1 MNNRDANRIL
11 GILAANYPDTDTNKD
26 DAAYIKK
33 VELWAACFAEEPF
46 EVVLAAVQAYIVNN
60 PARFAPNIGRVK
72 EQIRQLTQPN
82 ELAEAE
88 AWALVLKAISRS
100 GYEAKAE
107 FDKLPPLV
115 QKVVGSPNQLRE
127 WGLMN
132 SETVQSVVASNFQ
145 RGYRTMQ
152 EREAALQKT
161 PPAIRDMFAA
171 MTKPM
176 ELPTAEAP
184 ALSKPKTDEATR
196 RALEE
201 HSKKYPELGIKTME
215 EFLAAMREAA
225 GEIVITEDKKAAALE
240 KLRDY
245 GKEDA

>member
-1 MNNRDANRIL
+1 MNSRDANRIL

-33 VELWAACFAEEPF
+33 VELWAACFAEEPY

-60 PARFAPNIGRVK
+60 PARFAPNIGQVK

-82 ELAEAE
+82 ELTEAE

-100 GYEAKAE
+100 GYEAKTE
-107 FDKLPPLV
+107 YDKLPPLV

-161 PPAIRDMFAA
+161 PPAIREMFAA

-176 ELPTAEAP
+176 ELPALPEQNAYGPVTMLESKEESVPLDAYAMRAAIAEA
-184 ALSKPKTDEATR
+184 
-196 RALEE
+196 RA
-201 HSKKYPELGIKTME
+201 
-215 EFLAAMREAA
+215 AA

-240 KLRDY
+240 KLRGY
-245 GKEDA
+245 GKEDT